1 MEGTVVLNRFSRTIR
16 QTTWFRARIHPC
28 AEPRRLTYCAWKS
41 VQEPGLLWKIKRSQ
55 VGPKHLWCAISR
67 IRGKE
72 TPWGIVIKFCMW
84 VGIRDIIT
92 YATFGDN
99 RLWGLG
105 VARGR
110 FPISPIDL
118 RRRPYNTLA
127 LPSLSKNTFIFG
139 SLSTCARRL
148 YVQMNIWPALG
159 RTLLRHDTKN
169 NGHKYEAMYYLQLAY
184 FICELAL
191 VPRLSPNI
199 QKNCAFCDTSTKFG
213 TNVH

>member
-1 MEGTVVLNRFSRTIR
+1 MYVCYVLLKIHTHIHTHTIGYGV
-16 QTTWFRARIHPC
+16 W
-28 AEPRRLTYCAWKS
+28 AW
-41 VQEPGLLWKIKRSQ
+41 Q
-55 VGPKHLWCAISR
+55 
-67 IRGKE
+67 
-72 TPWGIVIKFCMW
+72 
-84 VGIRDIIT
+84 
-92 YATFGDN
+92 
-99 RLWGLG
+99 G
-105 VARGR
+105 VD